1 MKLEAEKRG
10 KGGLSELRRNGRLPA
25 VMYNRE
31 INVPVSIEMRAFD
44 KAFRTVGNSSLIDL
58 DVAGDVHSV
67 IVKQVQM
74 DKRRRE
80 PLHVDFYAVSADEPV
95 QVPVPVEYVGSPV
108 GVRDGG
114 QLHVQ
119 RREVHI
125 SVLPRLIPNHVEL
138 DISGLEIGD
147 SLHVGNI
154 VEKLPPEAEVLDD
167 LELALVAVV
176 PPRVAEEEEEGVEA
190 AEPQV
195 VGEDVEEGE
204 EDSGEEPSEG

>member
-1 MKLEAEKRG
+1 MKLTAEKRG

-25 VMYNRE
+25 VMYNRDT
-31 INVPVSIEMRAFD
+31 NVSVSIEMRAFD

-58 DVAGDVHSV
+58 DIAGDVHSV

-80 PLHVDFYAVSADEPV
+80 PLHVDFYAVSANEAI
-95 QVPVPVEYVGSPV
+95 QVPVPVEYVGNPV

-119 RREVHI
+119 RREVLI
-125 SVLPRLIPNHVEL
+125 SVLPREIPNHIEL
-138 DISGLEIGD
+138 DISGLEIGG
-147 SLHVGNI
+147 SLHVADI
-154 VEKLPPEAEVLDD
+154 VEKLPAAAEVLDD

-176 PPRVAEEEEEGVEA
+176 PPRVAEEEEEDLEA

-195 VGEDVEEGE
+195 VGEARADE
-204 EDSGEEPSEG
+204 EDGAGEDSSEE